1 MMWDVLLTSFHGSRR
16 VDQTIFLV
24 YLATFLV
31 NKRDDSR
38 FLIVYTDGPQRVDI
52 RCVHG
57 K

>member
-1 MMWDVLLTSFHGSRR
+1 MWDVLLTSFHGSRR